1 MKRSLTATFL
11 LLALAT
17 LLQAQATLTKG
28 ATPPKVDGVF
38 DAKEYQYTATYQG
51 MRIGASLGSDD
62 MLYLAIEAP
71 TKGYVALGVGG
82 LVMNNSRLFFG
93 AVQDG
98 KPAFAEKLGKGH
110 FYTDAKDLVVKSW
123 AVKSDGGKTTLELS
137 LPSSAAVW
145 QGKVNMTMAYSAS
158 PKFDSRHSARGSLSL
173 EVK

>member
-1 MKRSLTATFL
+1 MKKSLIAAA
-11 LLALAT
+11 LALSLA
-17 LLQAQATLTKG
+17 LGLSAQAVLAKG
-28 ATPPKVDGVF
+28 AQPPKVDGVF
-38 DAKEYQYTATYQG
+38 DAKEYQYTATYEG

-71 TKGYVALGVGG
+71 TKGYAALGVGG

-123 AVKSDGGKTTLELS
+123 SVKSEGDKTTLELS
-137 LPSSAAVW
+137 LPASAAVW
-145 QGKVNMTMAYSAS
+145 KGKVNMTFAYAKS
-158 PKFDSRHSARGSLSL
+158 PKFETRHAARGSVSL
-173 EVK
+173 DVK